1 MSASGVAA
9 LRKSKVGEEED
20 QKDYYD
26 KSTHYDTCWGLDNIH
41 LGYYPNLSSHFPST
55 SSHITDMKMSQA
67 AFVYNAHMIN
77 IGQITN
83 KDTVIDLGCGKG
95 HGPLQIAKETGC
107 KVVGLDIG
115 TVNIVRAKE
124 VAAQHPN
131 LDLTYVEG
139 SFTAI
144 PAEIRK
150 PYSVVF
156 AQLAINHNH
165 ADLPAVLEEV
175 KAVMAPGGRFVISD
189 YLGCDGEQSE
199 ETKENV
205 MKRLHFDML
214 YGHRGWRKVC
224 EDAGFYI
231 QYYENLD
238 DHMVQS
244 YRDLSKVAHEHGFL
258 SADGAKLGDNYA
270 KTAIACEKGEI
281 GMNLAVLTLGRRSKL

>member
-1 MSASGVAA
+1 MSVAA
-9 LRKSKVGEEED
+9 LRKTQVGEEAD

-26 KSTHYDTCWGLDNIH
+26 KAVHYDTCWGRNNIH
-41 LGYYPNLSSHFPST
+41 LGYYPHLSAHFPST
-55 SSHITDMKMSQA
+55 SSHITDLKMSQA
-67 AFVYNAHMIN
+67 AFITNAHMIN
-77 IGQITN
+77 VGQITRN
-83 KDTVIDLGCGKG
+83 DTVIDLGCGKG
-95 HGPLQIAKETGC
+95 HGPLQICQQTGC
-107 KVVGLDIG
+107 KLVGLDLG
-115 TVNIVRAKE
+115 TANIVRCKE
-124 VAAQHPN
+124 VAAEHPE
-131 LDLTYVEG
+131 LDMTFVEG

-150 PYSVVF
+150 KYSCVF

-165 ADLPAVLEEV
+165 ADLAAVLEEV
-175 KAVMAPGGRFVISD
+175 KAVMAPGGRFVIND

-238 DHMVQS
+238 DHMIQS
-244 YRDLSKVAHEHGFL
+244 YRDLTKIADEHGFL
-258 SADGAKLGDNYA
+258 SADGAKLSENYA
-270 KTAIACEKGEI
+270 KTAIAIEKGEI

>member
-1 MSASGVAA
+1 MSG
-9 LRKSKVGEEED
+9 LRNSKVGEEEN

-26 KSTHYDTCWGLDNIH
+26 KSTHYDTCWGVDNIH
-41 LGYYPNLSSHFPST
+41 LGYYPHLSSHVPST

-77 IGQITN
+77 VGEITRH
-83 KDTVIDLGCGKG
+83 DTVLDIGCGKG
-95 HGPLQIAKETGC
+95 HGPLQIAQQTGC
-107 KVVGLDIG
+107 KVVGFDLG
-115 TVNIVRAKE
+115 TVNIARAKA

-139 SFTAI
+139 DMMSI
-144 PAEIRK
+144 PKEIRTK
-150 PYSVVF
+150 YSVVF
-156 AQLAINHNH
+156 AQLALNHCH
-165 ADLPAVLEEV
+165 SDLAAVLEEV
-175 KAVMAPGGRFVISD
+175 KAVMAPNGRFVISD

-199 ETKENV
+199 ATKENV

-244 YRDLSKVAHEHGFL
+244 YRDLSKVAYEHGFV
-258 SADGAKLGDNYA
+258 SADGAPLGENYA
-270 KTAIACEKGEI
+270 KTAEAIQHGEI
-281 GMNLAVLTLGRRSKL
+281 GMNLAVLTLTRRSKI